1 MVDPLHDIRYDQVHR
16 SGWILPVNYVYSI
29 RSVGY
34 GSNAKPL
41 TMAIDCCSLLSVWN
55 VRLWTS
61 RSLAQLEDVCV
72 FKINQIF

>member
-1 MVDPLHDIRYDQVHR
+1 MAEPVHDIHYDQVHR
-16 SGWILPVNYVYSI
+16 SGWILPVSYIDSI

-34 GSNAKPL
+34 ESNAKPL
-41 TMAIDCCSLLSVWN
+41 TMAIDCCSLLCVWN

-61 RSLAQLEDVCV
+61 LSLAQFEDVCV